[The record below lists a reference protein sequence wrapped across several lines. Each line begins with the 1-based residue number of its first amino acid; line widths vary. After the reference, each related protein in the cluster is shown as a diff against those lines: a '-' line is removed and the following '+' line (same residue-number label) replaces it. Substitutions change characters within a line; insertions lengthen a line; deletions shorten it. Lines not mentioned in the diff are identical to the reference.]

1 MNSSQLKTET
11 ALMLDVDIYQSARL
25 SRDVRFDGKFYTA
38 VLTTGIF
45 CRPVCPA
52 RPPKPENV
60 RYYQSAELAQNSGFR
75 PCKRCFPELA
85 PAPLLPEKIKRL
97 IESYYEN
104 NNSISQCAKQMQ
116 ISDRQLQRLFVQYY
130 GLAPS
135 EFFHQQRL
143 LQARKL
149 LTTTNLS
156 MTNIAYAAGF
166 NSVRRFNEVIKKAY
180 AVTPSEIRGKTLTN
194 KNTGVYENENTANA
208 TNTVTILLSY
218 RPPFDWPLI
227 LSFFRFRQIS
237 NVEKV
242 TQGEY
247 CRHFILEN
255 CHGWFKVSQ
264 SLDKPSYKTKHALQL
279 TVSMN
284 DFSYLN
290 QVIARVRKMFD
301 LDADMSLIHQHL
313 NAHPVLNAVIEQ
325 YPGLRLPGCW
335 NIFEFSIRAIL
346 GQQISVKA
354 ATTLAQRIAEKY
366 GSDAEKT
373 QTPYANMT
381 KHFPTPVQLKQVD
394 YAGIG
399 LTQSRI
405 ATLQRWVDFYIA
417 TPNVFTTSPSIETL
431 ENTLTQ
437 LKGIGPWTVNYIA
450 MRGLSDPDAFPS
462 ADLGVIKALT
472 LNDERLNNKAIIAIA
487 QQWRPWRAYAA
498 IYLWQSLAINS
509 ASATKQ
515 TLIKEK

>member
-1 MNSSQLKTET
+1 
-11 ALMLDVDIYQSARL
+11 MLDIDICQSARL
-25 SRDVRFDGKFYTA
+25 SRDARFDGKFYTA

-52 RPPKPENV
+52 RPPNPENV

-85 PAPLLPEKIKRL
+85 PAPLLPKKIKR
-97 IESYYEN
+97 IVQSYYEN
-104 NNSISQCAKQMQ
+104 NNSVSQCAKHQQ
-116 ISDRQLQRLFVQYY
+116 ISERQLQRLFVQYY

-166 NSVRRFNEVIKKAY
+166 NSVRRFNEVIKSAY
-180 AVTPSEIRGKTLTN
+180 AVTPSEIRGKKITENSNEILDGL
-194 KNTGVYENENTANA
+194 NTSS
-208 TNTVTILLSY
+208 TVTISLPY
-218 RPPFDWPLI
+218 RPPFDWSLM

-237 NVEKV
+237 NIEKV
-242 TQGEY
+242 TQAEY
-247 CRHFILEN
+247 CRSFILEN

-264 SLDKPSYKTKHALQL
+264 SADKPSYKTKHALQL

-290 QVIARVRKMFD
+290 QVITRVRKMFD

-313 NAHPVLNAVIEQ
+313 SSHSVLNTVIGQ

-366 GSDAEKT
+366 GCDLDQAQS
-373 QTPYANMT
+373 PYAEMT
-381 KHFPTPVQLKQVD
+381 KHFPTPEQLKQVD
-394 YAGIG
+394 YSDIG
-399 LTQSRI
+399 LTQSRL
-405 ATLQRWVDFYIA
+405 ATLQRWVDFYLA
-417 TPNVFTTSPSIETL
+417 TPDVFEKSENIETL
-431 ENTLTQ
+431 EKILTQ

-462 ADLGVIKALT
+462 ADLGIIKALT
-472 LNDERLNNKAIIAIA
+472 VNDERPNNKAILATA

-498 IYLWQSLAINS
+498 IYLWQSLAITN
-509 ASATKQ
+509 ATKTQ
-515 TLIKEK
+515 ISKEKTPKKEK

>member
-1 MNSSQLKTET
+1 
-11 ALMLDVDIYQSARL
+11 MLDIDICQSARL
-25 SRDVRFDGKFYTA
+25 SRDARFDGKFYTA

-52 RPPKPENV
+52 RPPNPENV

-85 PAPLLPEKIKRL
+85 PAPLLPEKIKR
-97 IESYYEN
+97 IVQSYYEN
-104 NNSISQCAKQMQ
+104 NNSVSQCAKHQQ
-116 ISDRQLQRLFVQYY
+116 ISERQLQRLFVQYY

-166 NSVRRFNEVIKKAY
+166 NSVRRFNEVIKSAY
-180 AVTPSEIRGKTLTN
+180 GVTPSEIRGEKSTEHGSEIRDRL
-194 KNTGVYENENTANA
+194 NTSIA
-208 TNTVTILLSY
+208 TNRVTILLPY
-218 RPPFDWPLI
+218 RPPFDWPLM

-237 NVEKV
+237 NIEKV
-242 TQGEY
+242 TETEY
-247 CRHFILEN
+247 CRSFTLEN

-264 SLDKPSYKTKHALQL
+264 SADKPSYKTKHALQL

-290 QVIARVRKMFD
+290 QVITRVRKMFD

-313 NAHPVLNAVIEQ
+313 SSHPVLNTVIAQ

-335 NIFEFSIRAIL
+335 NVFEFSIRAIL

-366 GSDAEKT
+366 GCTLDQS
-373 QTPYANMT
+373 QSPYTEMT
-381 KHFPTPVQLKQVD
+381 KHFPTPEQLKQVNYSD
-394 YAGIG
+394 IG
-399 LTQSRI
+399 LTQSRL
-405 ATLQRWVDFYIA
+405 ATLQRWVDFYLA
-417 TPNVFTTSPSIETL
+417 TPNVFEKSENIETL
-431 ENTLTQ
+431 EKTLTQ

-462 ADLGVIKALT
+462 ADLGIIKALT
-472 LNDERLNNKAIIAIA
+472 VNGERPNNKAILATA

-498 IYLWQSLAINS
+498 IYLWQSLAITN
-509 ASATKQ
+509 ATNNTNFKRKS
-515 TLIKEK
+515 T

>member
-1 MNSSQLKTET
+1 
-11 ALMLDVDIYQSARL
+11 MLDINICQSARL
-25 SRDVRFDGKFYTA
+25 SRDARFDGKFYTA

-52 RPPKPENV
+52 RPPNPENV

-85 PAPLLPEKIKRL
+85 PAPLLPEKIKR
-97 IESYYEN
+97 IVQSYYEN
-104 NNSISQCAKQMQ
+104 NNSVSQCAKHQQ
-116 ISDRQLQRLFVQYY
+116 ISERQLQRLFLQHY
-130 GLAPS
+130 GLPPS

-149 LTTTNLS
+149 LTTTDLS

-166 NSVRRFNEVIKKAY
+166 NSVRRFNEVIKSAY
-180 AVTPSEIRGKTLTN
+180 AITPSEVRGKKLTEQDNEIRDNLNTL
-194 KNTGVYENENTANA
+194 KAS
-208 TNTVTILLSY
+208 NTVTILLPY
-218 RPPFDWPLI
+218 RPPFDWPLM

-237 NVEKV
+237 NIEKV
-242 TQGEY
+242 SETEY
-247 CRHFILEN
+247 CRSFILDN

-264 SLDKPSYKTKHALQL
+264 PTDKASYKTKHALQL

-290 QVIARVRKMFD
+290 QVITRVRKMFD

-313 NAHPVLNAVIEQ
+313 NYHPVLNSVIGQ

-366 GSDAEKT
+366 GDNLDQAQS
-373 QTPYANMT
+373 PYIEMT
-381 KHFPTPVQLKQVD
+381 KHFPTPEQIKQVD

-405 ATLQRWVDFYIA
+405 ATLQRWVDFYLA
-417 TPNVFTTSPSIETL
+417 TPDVFDKSENIETL
-431 ENTLTQ
+431 EKTLTQ

-462 ADLGVIKALT
+462 ADLGIIKALT
-472 LNDERLNNKAIIAIA
+472 VNDERPNNKAILATA

-498 IYLWQSLAINS
+498 IYLWQSLSITS
-509 ASATKQ
+509 TTK
-515 TLIKEK
+515 TKTSKEQIPNKEN